1 MAEAIPTG
9 PQALNQPA
17 DQMLKQARAEAMSSL
32 PGNMVTHLNSV
43 EGPSS
48 PTAQPQT
55 QAIPPA
61 EVNPQLPVNP
71 NQQKPYDPDLDSVDI
86 SPVQPLEPIKDAVD
100 VPAVTHGTGDIW
112 SARNAREFI
121 RDAFKGSGTE
131 IANSVPRLAAK
142 LGGLAV
148 MGGAGLATM
157 VDHAVNGVT
166 GKSDSSLA
174 DRVFKFK
181 EDYIN
186 PAIESWTPE
195 RAQNTGEGEGSGG
208 AAQFIGEGVGM
219 VPMVFAG
226 PAGIAALI
234 SQAGSE
240 GATQSLDAGH
250 SLSSAAATGA
260 VDALTTLI
268 MTKIASA
275 NPSMVKRI
283 LSGIAGSDLVQIA
296 SNITKKGILIAE
308 GRQQD
313 ADNLSPFEGLGEA
326 SFMGGAFGFHKKPGK
341 SSNKSEDPIPGA
353 VDVPPVGGEPPPPSE
368 PPLSTPPE
376 PGPAPLNPQA
386 EQVVAQQPTPPAA
399 GGLPASAS
407 NEAVAPATAAP
418 VSPAEV
424 KPTVSPVAD
433 TPSAEPTQDLMAQF
447 DAVSTKGSD
456 RTGVF
461 VPKAGMDALATS
473 AHPDAPTVKAI
484 IKKAQAEGRTVNTGN
499 GHLILATRDAALK
512 AKEALK
518 NGEDPQAVIGRIT
531 GAGKGKALDQ
541 TAVVQGQTPEG
552 AVVKESAV
560 RPDEIPA
567 KVAEVK
573 AEGQTPVVT
582 TPEAAIAR
590 REKLVAAEPKVGSTE
605 PKMGLAQVG
614 KQELPV
620 HIEEGAPE
628 GMTRVRPLDE
638 QGEPGKLTH
647 DVPSE
652 KVRTQTAA
660 DLKAAAP
667 DGKQEPGANVAAE
680 PPAPETPVEQPPAKG
695 VDSLLETALN
705 AHIKQEDI
713 PPSRKKAMPLTDRQ
727 DNTSSFAAALL
738 HSAKQAEGKAS
749 DATIDRAVKAANAG
763 INMGIK
769 TADAT
774 RKGRGTSH
782 ARIDAINEEM
792 HKAARELLGKAK
804 SGDEVPAVAPKA
816 AALKARKAREKVAAE
831 KPPAAPKP
839 KSAAARARE
848 EVTAAHPQEDA
859 LQARL
864 IKKRTAE
871 LEAEAAKAKKEAV
884 VEMVKAPVF
893 KEEAPITE
901 TVSSADVRKAKLKAQ
916 VARDQ
921 AEMSGH
927 ETHKAE
933 AEAARAKY
941 EALQD
946 QYYTEHPDQA
956 PAVEVK
962 TVGEQ
967 LKAKK
972 ADRSHAKLVEDYINA
987 EERELPELFD
997 EVIASA
1003 ERRDGQKM
1011 SEADRAAAKAIM
1023 DNHREISKLT
1033 QEQAEDG
1040 FATRTKAT
1048 AEDAMRSSNPLMREM
1063 GKLHKKL
1070 LDSGFY
1076 KKLADVRASGST
1088 ISTHEV
1094 IRDLIAQSPNP
1105 LMHASLM
1112 KLLSHA
1118 PDIPLR
1124 PAGSVLDPRTGK
1136 ANPLFHGMFTTGH
1149 NWVQIKLE
1157 PGKVFTTE
1165 SIIHEILHSAT
1176 AYELHSNPNGL
1187 LATELNKILAEV
1199 RARAAKVYGQKV
1211 IDEHQAYFEGKG
1223 PQPVGANRDLYG
1235 LTNILELTAETFS
1248 NPDFQ
1253 RFLISL
1259 DKGTVAV
1266 AGGRRPNILGRIAT
1280 AITKWLG
1287 EEHATPL
1294 FERIMDL
1301 TGKTMEIQSESA
1313 AYGYVYEI
1321 GVEQH
1326 EKYLPISVKNHI
1338 FSDAMASAIEE
1349 RQLKQQVDRMGLA
1362 PEEVHA
1368 MASLGS
1374 MEEPPPLRGVD
1385 AEIKKHVG
1393 EDATKLIRKL
1403 AAGKGRG
1410 IVDAL
1415 RAAVPAITGYAQMMR
1430 RRMSDFGH
1438 VDDPKNPLRMLEEAD
1453 DGRSRIQN
1461 EIIQRSKPIA
1471 EARVRLGLAASTKLG
1486 QLQMDSTTWGIDPSK
1501 PKDEQTHE
1509 AQSSLKFDEQYAE
1522 FAARWKNTSP
1532 EAQEVFRNER
1542 DALQWLSRKT
1552 HRAGVDVALRA
1563 YESDTITPA
1572 QRALLYNVRDPAQY
1586 DNLIGPRKLIDL
1598 GDRNV
1603 PLVQSLK
1610 FLANARPMEGPYF
1623 PLARHG
1629 DMVVHVAPE
1638 GSKAF
1643 ATEAEA
1649 NAFAKRVDSLS
1660 PQSSGEVSQR
1670 GGKWVV
1676 DYKADYT
1683 SMHEK
1688 KADAEADAA
1697 RMRALGFDVPLV
1709 TQKTFS
1715 GENPPMTLGGQDLLA
1730 EATRRLRKD
1739 DAAGQDNSTT
1749 ETLVETLRST
1759 FLRMIASRSSYAG
1772 SKLAR
1777 KATGGVKAE
1786 EMGRNFAEHMQA
1798 GAWHTASL
1806 AGIFKQAEALAAVR
1820 AAARDTHA
1828 QVSQA
1833 TMYRRGKTVEE
1844 LGRRMQQELADY
1856 GKKTAGATP
1865 MARVGFANYLA
1876 HPSQTV
1882 INMTQN
1888 FVTAIPVASVRYGT
1902 AKATSAFG
1910 AAMKLIASPSFKG
1923 VADGVMRGATGHDIL
1938 LSMIKT
1944 VRGSPRYAKWANGE
1958 NSPLE
1963 QLLGKNVID
1972 STMSNELGEMAKG
1985 NNPFWTRTFEYAR
1998 LGSNMS
2004 ELFNRMSSALAM
2016 LELTNGNV
2024 RASADFIRETHF
2036 DYSPGGQ
2043 PRAFKAIRKLPV
2055 LGPSI
2060 VMFKTY
2066 AQGMAHLYYTNVRDA
2081 VMGAHNAE
2089 GSAYAKR
2096 AEAAK
2101 TVAALTL
2108 STALFA
2114 GIKGATPELV
2124 HLMSWAY
2131 NKVFGDKDEY
2141 FNLDNAMHRLIAE
2154 EFGKGAAANAVFKG
2168 LPTLLGADV
2177 SNNMGLNS
2185 LILQNPPDILHADG
2199 TGIRDFLFQASG
2211 SLTGFAATEIKR
2223 VSSAWDKGDY
2233 VGAVNAAVPVRAYQ
2247 DALKAFNIYSG
2258 GSTTDAG
2265 NMVTEPGNLRAT
2277 GLQAFGFTPS
2287 EVAKARERTSDAIEY
2302 GQFVKDRRNALLKQ
2316 FSNGPVDSVALDKFN
2331 KANPG
2336 RMITRGEII
2345 KYKRF
2350 AQQSSTEAMG
2360 GQSRNPDTNKLL
2372 DY

>member
-208 AAQFIGEGVGM
+208 AAQFIGEGVGI

-260 VDALTTLI
+260 VDALTALI

-647 DVPSE
+647 DVPSDR
-652 KVRTQTAA
+652 VRSQTATEP
-660 DLKAAAP
+660 KVAAP

-848 EVTAAHPQEDA
+848 EVTAAHPQEDV

-871 LEAEAAKAKKEAV
+871 LEAADAKAKKETV
-884 VEMVKAPVF
+884 VEMVEAPVF
-893 KEEAPITE
+893 KEPPPIVE
-901 TVSSADVRKAKLKAQ
+901 TVTSADVRKAKLKAQ
-916 VARDQ
+916 VAKDQ

-987 EERELPELFD
+987 EEHELPELFD

-1033 QEQAEDG
+1033 QEQAADG
-1040 FATRTKAT
+1040 
-1048 AEDAMRSSNPLMREM
+1048 EM
-1063 GKLHKKL
+1063 SHTYDITPPHA
-1070 LDSGFY
+1070 LDRMWGAFKDTLKTSGFF
-1076 KKLADVRASGST
+1076 KSLEKAQAGGRAIGAHSMLDQMIKLAGA
-1088 ISTHEV
+1088 HPV
-1094 IRDLIAQSPNP
+1094 IRDILV
-1105 LMHASLM
+1105 SLR
-1112 KLLSHA
+1112 SNV
-1118 PDIPLR
+1118 PDVVVR
-1124 PAGSVLDPRTGK
+1124 PQGEVVDP
-1136 ANPLFHGMFTTGH
+1136 
-1149 NWVQIKLE
+1149 
-1157 PGKVFTTE
+1157 
-1165 SIIHEILHSAT
+1165 
-1176 AYELHSNPNGL
+1176 Y
-1187 LATELNKILAEV
+1187 
-1199 RARAAKVYGQKV
+1199 
-1211 IDEHQAYFEGKG
+1211 
-1223 PQPVGANRDLYG
+1223 
-1235 LTNILELTAETFS
+1235 
-1248 NPDFQ
+1248 
-1253 RFLISL
+1253 
-1259 DKGTVAV
+1259 
-1266 AGGRRPNILGRIAT
+1266 
-1280 AITKWLG
+1280 
-1287 EEHATPL
+1287 
-1294 FERIMDL
+1294 
-1301 TGKTMEIQSESA
+1301 TGKTDARWAGMYNPLVRLLQAKIGRVDTTNTLFHELTHAGTSHFALQHPDHPLVKKMEGLLQEFIDRYRSRSDEHARQLDAHIEHYRNKGEKPVNFDRSLYGITNIREFMSELNSNAGLVKLVIESEGWPGAKRDMFAGPVKDTLWTRMAKTMANMLGMNADGASLLARSLQTSGDIMEAQHVHLERLGLDSSA
-1313 AYGYVYEI
+1313 EVYFASLSPE
-1321 GVEQH
+1321 
-1326 EKYLPISVKNHI
+1326 VKGMFKN
-1338 FSDAMASAIEE
+1338 DAMLSS
-1349 RQLKQQVDRMGLA
+1349 LG
-1362 PEEVHA
+1362 PEEVRS
-1368 MASLGS
+1368 MLSLTDDAA
-1374 MEEPPPLRGVD
+1374 EPPPLRGVD

-1393 EDATKLIRKL
+1393 ADATKLIRKL
-1403 AAGKGRG
+1403 VAGKGKG

-1415 RAAVPAITGYAQMMR
+1415 RAAVPSLTGYAQMVR

-1486 QLQMDSTTWGIDPSK
+1486 QLQMDATTWGIDPSK
-1501 PKDEQTHE
+1501 PKAEQTHE
-1509 AQSSLKFDEQYAE
+1509 AMGTPKFDERYDE

-1629 DMVVHVAPE
+1629 DMVVHVTPE

-1876 HPSQTV
+1876 HPSQTI

-1888 FVTAIPVASVRYGT
+1888 FVTAIPLASVRHGT
-1902 AKATSAFG
+1902 AKTISAFG

-1985 NNPFWTRTFEYAR
+1985 NNPFWTRVFEYAR

-2004 ELFNRMSSALAM
+2004 ELFNRMSTALAM

-2043 PRAFKAIRKLPV
+2043 PRAFKAIRKFPV

-2066 AQGMAHLYYTNVRDA
+2066 AQGMAHLYYSTVRDA
-2081 VMGAHNAE
+2081 VMGAHNVE
-2089 GSAYAKR
+2089 GTAYQKR
-2096 AEAAK
+2096 AQAAK

-2108 STALFA
+2108 SVALFS
-2114 GIKGATPELV
+2114 GVKGATSELV
-2124 HLMSWAY
+2124 HLMAWIF
-2131 NKVFGDKDEY
+2131 NKVFGDKDKY
-2141 FNLDNAMHRLIAE
+2141 FNLDNTMHRLIAE
-2154 EFGKGAAANAVFKG
+2154 ELGKGAAANAVFKG

-2185 LILQNPPDILHADG
+2185 LMMQNPPDILHADG

-2336 RMITRGEII
+2336 RMITREEII